1 MRVSYPLAVQGEL
14 MSTIT
19 KLIVDVTAKGMEK
32 LKGDSQQFHDN
43 MVKGAAATKKA
54 VMAASAPAKSVAAAR
69 QESQDYGVSRSLRPG
84 GTGAGARDFAQEAQ
98 GLGGLVRLYATYAAN
113 IFAVGAAFRALSN
126 AMDTS
131 NMVKGLDQLGAAS
144 GTALGSLSKQLVAAT
159 DGAISL
165 REAMEVTAKA
175 SSSGMSSENILRM
188 AKVAKQASQALGV
201 DMSDAVSRISRG
213 IVKLEPELLD
223 EIGLFTKTGKAAEDY
238 AKSVGKSATQL
249 TDFERRAAFANAV
262 LAEGEK
268 KFGAIDLQT
277 NPYTQLLASIKD
289 LSQVGLELINK
300 VLGPIVKFFSE
311 SPAALATAIA
321 GLAVVLVKQALPAL
335 GEFKAGLQATADKA
349 TDLSKRKAEDAAA
362 ARKQIDSLVIA
373 ELYDKEEEKIAI
385 VDAAE
390 SKILKLR
397 NEASSAARK
406 LLNDDVNGKATIEE
420 ANAVEALSRKRLA
433 AIDNG
438 KVYKT
443 ITREQVEADI
453 EAAAA
458 VRERIQVQKQITDT
472 ETQLAKNRERDANGI
487 TTYGATISAARKA
500 EINATK
506 AQIIS
511 NAAYNGSLIGTSDAM
526 VLMRE
531 ELKKSGLQMGKLET
545 ATLSARARMSAFVG
559 QLGTAMNALG
569 VVGMVIGAAVGA
581 FQLLNAAFSTNAKET
596 GDFEK
601 ALDRGTSALE
611 NLGKTMD
618 FINKKPLL
626 EQISVESINART
638 TAFKEVADSVSSM
651 TTTLLK
657 ADNAASGWDRFMDG
671 FATIWDG
678 DLASKFSKNM
688 SMTIFGSIEKLGS
701 APEAKEAREK
711 IAEILQIDPT
721 FTKNQLAEILEVT
734 AKTAPEKLKKL
745 ETGLQAIGVAAQV
758 SAAKSSELQ
767 SAFTKLGDLRKEIEK
782 KTMPTDDLTKYGLE
796 MVNAFTKLSLAL
808 EDPKTKLNAIQ
819 QLSKELMYVPGA
831 KLSEVMGLQ
840 QVAEDAQ
847 AAERALAKLDQNR
860 RKIAENRAK
869 LESMGGKEA
878 AAAAIDKG
886 DLQRI
891 RVLVTPKEYELV
903 KDLVN
908 EIKYLNNDSNTQIKI
923 RAELSGK
930 IEAASGQIEAAQL
943 AVFKEGS
950 KFITQGLSAEW
961 AKAGA
966 TITNAYASILA
977 GTATGIKMR
986 AAAEQA
992 SLTAQVNVIKSQQD
1006 LIISNRELALQIQE
1020 QLLAEKEREAKRG
1033 GSEGAFKE
1041 ERAQLEKARAGL
1053 AAARSGNVKGLYASL
1068 SKELESAT
1076 GPMSQIKLDAIE
1088 FARKMEAAAAAV
1100 KNTEAQKGAVKIR
1113 EQVELL
1119 QNAQNATNK
1128 IAEEEIKSLGIKK
1141 QQLEVVK
1148 DILGETNSAYI
1159 IAKQNID
1166 TQTLEKQ
1173 QRLELQK
1180 IEDKIAQYR
1189 MVPNAGAKEEIALL
1203 EAEKNRLKA
1212 LQAGSTEVLKQ
1223 QQVQEVRTAKYR
1235 EEQKLATEIFDEAQ
1249 RQQELSREMISIE
1262 ETKFELLKSQGAVG
1276 ENYAITY
1283 ERILKLKQAEATFD
1297 AGVLAAARERDT
1309 KLRDVEKNREG
1320 LAKFGTPE
1328 FAAPGQAEA
1337 RDRIQKD
1344 EAAINAAYQYR
1355 ISLLG
1360 TIRDASLQN
1369 ANSIAAAAAE
1379 QLKWNEALA
1388 AAKNLTE
1395 SLGTVFK
1402 ELGSALGQTLET
1414 MVNFAATSA
1423 KNQQDTIAKQKR
1435 VNEVKADEWATAE
1448 ELSSAEKDLANQQ
1461 KKNTQDELKGITA
1474 IAGNAKKM
1482 FKEKTAGYKILSAV
1496 EKASAAVTAVIEA
1509 KKLATTIANVAKQVT
1524 ALTPAIMGKFFADL
1538 GPWGWAAGAA
1548 AIAAIG
1554 GSFSGGGGTP
1564 AGFTAE
1570 EVQGAQGT
1578 GQDWINGEL
1587 KDNGGGVLGDLTAKS
1602 EDIANSLE
1610 LIENNTTSQIL
1621 FDSKAAD
1628 YLRAIK
1634 ANTEGL
1640 AAALFKAQGITGGR
1654 SSFGTV
1660 EKSSP
1665 GFLGLFAKSTTIIDS
1680 GIKAVGN
1687 LGEILADPA
1696 KYFKQY
1702 ETVQKTSS
1710 GFLGIGGGT
1719 KITVN
1724 TKPLEVQITEYI
1736 TGIFQN
1742 AKDAIVDLGKVFG
1755 LDTTKA
1761 VDDLVKTLS
1770 VDFQVSAK
1778 GLKGD
1783 ELVEAI
1789 MAETGVT
1796 MNQLTAQV
1804 YPFLE
1809 DFQKMG
1815 EGMLTTL
1822 TRVNTEIQV
1831 VDGMFA
1837 QIGINFAEKFTP
1849 GMDLVNNASVQA
1861 AKQATADAKARMDAA
1876 KLATE
1881 SVDDYVDVI
1890 SYAGDGEVVYK
1901 QAVAATAEEQKAL
1914 TDATLEYNKALQAE
1928 NNLKYANISASIA
1941 VYDSLVESE
1950 GGLERFKERLG
1961 FFTENFVP
1969 ASVKLKASV
1978 NTVTTGMAELGY
1990 AGVNT
1995 RDEFY
2000 TLVAGLDYSTEAGRN
2015 MYNSLMDIAPAF
2027 DEVQDAVDS
2036 LASSAGISASSL
2048 ASQITSAF
2056 MDGVDGAEIGKTI
2069 ASTIQRGMY
2078 QAMISGVTNSI
2089 AEMISNQILTP
2100 MLASIVTSGT
2110 IVGAVSQATITEV
2123 VNKATAM
2130 ITALGQVLNSPEFQ
2144 SVIAQ
2149 LGSLANI
2156 NFGGI
2161 SVPEAYKPGPS
2172 AEDAAKDAKDA
2183 AFKAMDDAF
2192 SALKKSVDAQKKLIQ
2207 EQVKLAEEQI
2217 KKIEDLVNILDSNI
2231 KELRNSVTE
2240 TAAMQ
2245 AAQGK
2250 QFIQQALE
2258 QALATGV
2265 LPDSEQLSEA
2275 IGAVRAEI
2283 DLGNYDSKF
2292 AEDRAKLLLAGQL
2305 DQLKALGLDQK
2316 TDAELQL
2323 EALNKQIEDL
2333 DKLVEAYQLQIDAI
2347 KGVDNSV
2354 KSVADAIKALES
2366 AMAGAMGTGGS
2377 GGGGGGGFV
2386 SGPGGSNT
2394 GKPIVANRGFSDGI
2408 TKDYLGVYN
2417 SGTVSSENG
2426 VYTYSSGVTDASGF
2440 SSGPTQVDTLTSNKA
2455 WTTTGYAAN
2464 NKDVVDYYYA
2474 NKSTIESLGQ
2484 ATNLADYLLFHFI
2497 TYGISEKRKFAKG
2510 GIFDNSIVTAP
2521 TLFNAS
2527 LMGEAGPEAIM
2538 PLGKMPDG
2546 SLGVRG
2552 TSGDNAE
2559 LIAEIRNLKA
2569 ELTHMKQYVA
2579 KTSTSTEES
2588 RKLLDEVVR
2597 GGEAIT
2603 VTSEIATY

>member
-1 MRVSYPLAVQGEL
+1 
-14 MSTIT
+14 
-19 KLIVDVTAKGMEK
+19 
-32 LKGDSQQFHDN
+32 

-54 VMAASAPAKSVAAAR
+54 VLAASAPAKSVSAAR
-69 QESQDYGVSRSLRPG
+69 QESEDYGVSRSLRPG
-84 GTGAGARDFAQEAQ
+84 GTGASARDFAQEAQ

-126 AMDTS
+126 AMDTT
-131 NMVKGLDQLGAAS
+131 NMVKGLDQLGASS
-144 GTALGSLSKQLVAAT
+144 GRALGSLSKQLVAAT

-165 REAMEVTAKA
+165 REAMEAAAKA

-188 AKVAKQASQALGV
+188 GKVAKQASQALGV

-238 AKSVGKSATQL
+238 AKSVGKSASQL

-311 SPAALATAIA
+311 SPAALTTAIA
-321 GLAVVLVKQALPAL
+321 GLAVTLVKQALPAL

-349 TDLSKRKAEDAAA
+349 TDISKRKAEDAAA
-362 ARKQIDSLVIA
+362 ARKQIDSIVIA

-397 NEASSAARK
+397 TEASSATRK

-420 ANAVEALSRKRLA
+420 ADAVERLSRKRLE
-433 AIDNG
+433 AIDSG

-443 ITREQVEADI
+443 ITREQVEADLQ
-453 EAAAA
+453 AASA

-472 ETQLAKNRERDANGI
+472 ETQLAKNRERDVNGI
-487 TTYGATISAARKA
+487 TTYGATVSAARKA
-500 EINATK
+500 ETNATK

-531 ELKKSGLQMGKLET
+531 ELKKSGLQMGKLEA

-559 QLGTAMNALG
+559 QVGTAMNALG
-569 VVGMVIGAAVGA
+569 VVGMVVGAAIGA
-581 FQLLNAAFSTNAKET
+581 FQLLNAAFSKNAKET

-638 TAFKEVADSVSSM
+638 TAFREVADSVSSM

-671 FATIWDG
+671 FATVWDG

-767 SAFTKLGDLRKEIEK
+767 SAFTKLGDLRKEIEN

-796 MVNAFTKLSLAL
+796 MVNSFTKLSVAL

-847 AAERALAKLDQNR
+847 AAERALAKLDQNK

-869 LESMGGKEA
+869 LEGMTGKAA
-878 AAAAIDKG
+878 AAAAIDTG
-886 DLQRI
+886 DLQRV
-891 RVLVTPKEYELV
+891 RSLVSPKDYELV

-908 EIKYLNNDSNTQIKI
+908 EIKYLNDDSNTQIKI

-992 SLTAQVNVIKSQQD
+992 SLTAQVNIIKSQQD
-1006 LIISNRELALQIQE
+1006 LIISNRELAIQIQE
-1020 QLLAEKEREAKRG
+1020 QTLAEKEREANRFG
-1033 GSEGAFKE
+1033 APGAFKE
-1041 ERAQLEKARAGL
+1041 ERDQLEKARTAL

-1068 SKELESAT
+1068 SKELESTT

-1088 FARKMEAAAAAV
+1088 FARKMEAGAAAI
-1100 KNTEAQKGAVKIR
+1100 KNTEAQQGAIKIR

-1119 QNAQNATNK
+1119 QNAQNAANK

-1159 IAKQNID
+1159 TAKQNID

-1189 MVPNAGAKEEIALL
+1189 MVPNAGAKEEIAIL

-1249 RQQELSREMISIE
+1249 RQQELSREMLSIE

-1283 ERILKLKQAEATFD
+1283 ERILKLKQAEAVFD

-1320 LAKFGTPE
+1320 LAKVGTPE

-1337 RDRIQKD
+1337 RDRVQRD

-1355 ISLLG
+1355 VALLG

-1369 ANSIAAAAAE
+1369 ADSIAAAAAE

-1388 AAKNLTE
+1388 AAKGLTE
-1395 SLGTVFK
+1395 SLSAVFK

-1414 MVNFAATSA
+1414 MVTFANTSA
-1423 KNQQDTIAKQKR
+1423 KNQEDTIAKQTTLNK
-1435 VNEVKADEWATAE
+1435 VKANERSTAK
-1448 ELSSAEKDLANQQ
+1448 ELDAAEKDLANQK
-1461 KKNTQDELKGITA
+1461 KKNTSDELKGISS
-1474 IAGNAKKM
+1474 IAGTAKKM
-1482 FKEKTAGYKILSAV
+1482 FKEKTAGYKLLSAV
-1496 EKASAAVTAVIEA
+1496 EKASAAITAVLQA
-1509 KKLATTIANVAKQVT
+1509 KELAMTIKSAAAKVM
-1524 ALTPAIMGKFFADL
+1524 ALTPAIMAKFFADL

-1564 AGFTAE
+1564 AGMSAE
-1570 EVQGAQGT
+1570 DVQKVQGT
-1578 GQDWINGEL
+1578 GQDWVNGKL
-1587 KDNGGGVLGDLTAKS
+1587 VDNGGGVLGDPTAKS
-1602 EDIANSLE
+1602 EDIANSLQI
-1610 LIENNTTSQIL
+1610 IEDNTTSQIL
-1621 FDSKAAD
+1621 FDSKTVD

-1634 ANTEGL
+1634 TNTEGL
-1640 AAALFKAQGITGGR
+1640 AAALFKAQGISGGP
-1654 SSFGTV
+1654 SGFGTV
-1660 EKSSP
+1660 EKTSP
-1665 GFLGLFAKSTTIIDS
+1665 GFLGLFSSSTSIIDS
-1680 GIKAVGN
+1680 GIKAVGK

-1696 KYFKQY
+1696 KHFKQY
-1702 ETVQKTSS
+1702 ETVQRTKS

-1719 KITVN
+1719 KTSVN
-1724 TKPLEVQITEYI
+1724 TKPLEVEITEYI
-1736 TGIFQN
+1736 IGIFQN
-1742 AKDAIVDLGKVFG
+1742 AKKAIVDLGTVFG
-1755 LDTTKA
+1755 MDTKDA
-1761 VDDLVKTLS
+1761 VDQLVNDLS

-1778 GLKGD
+1778 GLSGD

-1796 MNQLTAQV
+1796 MNQLAAQV

-1809 DFQKMG
+1809 QFQKVG

-1831 VDGMFA
+1831 VNGMFA
-1837 QIGINFAEKFTP
+1837 QMGIDFATAFTP
-1849 GMDLVNNASVQA
+1849 GMKLVEDASTD
-1861 AKQATADAKARMDAA
+1861 ATSALVADAKARYEAA
-1876 KLATE
+1876 KLAKETAAATQAEIEEYNAASAAYTE
-1881 SVDDYVDVI
+1881 SL
-1890 SYAGDGEVVYK
+1890 K
-1901 QAVAATAEEQKAL
+1901 
-1914 TDATLEYNKALQAE
+1914 AE
-1928 NNLKYANISASIA
+1928 NEAKYANIAASIA
-1941 VYDSLVESE
+1941 VYDALVESE
-1950 GGLERFKERLG
+1950 GGLEK
-1961 FFTENFVP
+1961 FTERANFFIQNFVP
-1969 ASVKLKASV
+1969 STTKFKAALS
-1978 NTVTTGMAELGY
+1978 TVDTGMAALGLSSTT
-1990 AGVNT
+1990 T
-1995 RDEFY
+1995 RAEFY
-2000 TLVAGLDYSTEAGRN
+2000 ALVAGLDLSTEAGRK
-2015 MYNSLMDIAPAF
+2015 MYSSLMDIAPAF
-2027 DEVQDAVDS
+2027 DEIQDAVDG
-2036 LASSAGISASSL
+2036 LAASVSISASSL
-2048 ASQITSAF
+2048 SSTMTSAF
-2056 MDGVDGAEIGKTI
+2056 MEGVNGSEIGKKI
-2069 ASTIQRGMY
+2069 ASIIERGMY
-2078 QAMISGVTNSI
+2078 QAMISKVTDSI
-2089 AEMISNQILTP
+2089 SQMIYDQILAP
-2100 MLASIVTSGT
+2100 MLVSITKT
-2110 IVGAVSQATITEV
+2110 GAVTAFAATATVDMV
-2123 VNKATAM
+2123 VEQATAM
-2130 ITALGQVLNSPEFQ
+2130 LGILADLFNNPEFQ
-2144 SVIAQ
+2144 RAMGEFSKSI
-2149 LGSLANI
+2149 SSI
-2156 NFGGI
+2156 DFGGI
-2161 SVPEAYKPGPS
+2161 NVPAAYQYSQPGPS
-2172 AEDAAKDAKDA
+2172 LEDQIKDAKDA

-2192 SALKKSVDAQKKLIQ
+2192 NALKKSVDAEKKLIQ
-2207 EQVKLAEEQI
+2207 AQIKLAEDQI
-2217 KKIEDLVNILDSNI
+2217 KKLDDLINVLDSNI
-2231 KELRNSVTE
+2231 NELRGSVTE

-2245 AAQGK
+2245 AAQGN
-2250 QFIQQALE
+2250 QFIMQALR
-2258 QALATGV
+2258 QAIATGA
-2265 LPDSEQLSEA
+2265 LPDSEELSKA

-2292 AEDRAKLLLAGQL
+2292 AEDRAKLILAGQL
-2305 DQLKALGLDQK
+2305 DQLKALGLNQK

-2347 KGVDNSV
+2347 KGVDTSV
-2354 KSVADAIKALES
+2354 KSVAAAITSLEATMARAKS
-2366 AMAGAMGTGGS
+2366 ANNLASSGGYSS
-2377 GGGGGGGFV
+2377 GGGAVFGPAGNTPSGGGAVFGPAGNTP
-2386 SGPGGSNT
+2386 SGGGAVFGPAGNTPSKNPSNLSGTTRSTPGGNGEFYEAGKSFSSEVRTSVDAAYSPVYTATIGGKEYTAT
-2394 GKPIVANRGFSDGI
+2394 GGGWFNPAEYIQKNPDVSDYASKYG
-2408 TKDYLGVYN
+2408 YGN
-2417 SGTVSSENG
+2417 SGAK
-2426 VYTYSSGVTDASGF
+2426 TDAEF
-2440 SSGPTQVDTLTSNKA
+2440 AQ
-2455 WTTTGYAAN
+2455 W
-2464 NKDVVDYYYA
+2464 
-2474 NKSTIESLGQ
+2474 
-2484 ATNLADYLLFHFI
+2484 HFQ
-2497 TYGISEKRKFAKG
+2497 TYGIAEGRKYAKG

-2521 TLFNAS
+2521 TIFNAS

-2552 TSGDNAE
+2552 AGADNAE
-2559 LIAEIRNLKA
+2559 LIAEIKNLKA
-2569 ELTHMKQYVA
+2569 ELIHMKQYVA
-2579 KTSTSTEES
+2579 KTSSSTEES

-2597 GGEAIT
+2597 GGSAIT
-2603 VTSEIATY
+2603 VNQE